1 MELGFSE
8 RGFVDMDAI
17 FTRTS
22 VRSYE
27 ERPVEAE
34 KIEKIL
40 RAAMVAPSAMNQ
52 QPWEFYV
59 VTNKA
64 VLQELSEASPYTAMT
79 AKAPAALVL
88 CSRKENMLVPELID
102 VDMAIATENV
112 LLEIEAQ
119 GLGGVMLG
127 IAPFADRMEK
137 VAKAINMPESLAV
150 FTVIPFGYPAK
161 KNPQKDRYDE
171 ARIHY
176 VK

>member
-1 MELGFSE
+1 MN
-8 RGFVDMDAI
+8 AI

-27 ERPVEAE
+27 DRPVEQK

-40 RAAMVAPSAMNQ
+40 RAAMAAPSAVNQ

-59 VTNKA
+59 VTDKDT
-64 VLQELSEASPYTAMT
+64 LQKLSEASPYAGMT
-79 AKAPAALVL
+79 AKAPAAIVV
-88 CSRKENMLVPELID
+88 CGRKEGLIVPELVE
-102 VDMAIATENV
+102 VDLSLATENI

-127 IAPFADRMEK
+127 IAPFSERMEK
-137 VAKAINMPESLAV
+137 AVKAIHLPDSLSV
-150 FTVIPFGYPAK
+150 FTIVPFGYPAK
-161 KNPQKDRYDE
+161 KNPQQDRYDE
-171 ARIHY
+171 ARVHY

>member
-1 MELGFSE
+1 MN
-8 RGFVDMDAI
+8 AI

-40 RAAMVAPSAMNQ
+40 QAAMAAPSAMNQ

-59 VTNKA
+59 VTNKE
-64 VLQELSEASPYTAMT
+64 VLQKLAEASPYTAMT

-88 CSRKENMLVPELID
+88 CSRKKDVLVPELID

-112 LLEIEAQ
+112 LLAIEAQ

-127 IAPFADRMEK
+127 IAPFADRMER
-137 VAKAINMPESLAV
+137 VAKAIALPESLSV
-150 FTVIPFGYPAK
+150 FTVVPFGYPAK
-161 KNPQKDRYDE
+161 KNPQQDRYDKQ
-171 ARIHY
+171 RVHY
-176 VK
+176 VD

>member
-1 MELGFSE
+1 MN
-8 RGFVDMDAI
+8 AI

-27 ERPVEAE
+27 ERPIEAE

-40 RAAMVAPSAMNQ
+40 RAAMAAPSAVNQ

-59 VTNKA
+59 VTDKA
-64 VLQELSEASPYTAMT
+64 VLEKLAAASPYAAMT
-79 AKAPAALVL
+79 AKAPAAIVL
-88 CSRKENMLVPELID
+88 CSRTENILVPELVD
-102 VDMAIATENV
+102 VDMAIATENI
-112 LLEIEAQ
+112 LLEIEAL

-137 VAKAINMPESLAV
+137 VAEALSLPETLKP
-150 FTVIPFGYPAK
+150 FTIVPFGYPAK
-161 KNPQKDRYDE
+161 KNPQPDRFDE
-171 ARIHY
+171 QRVHY